1 MIADKLFH
9 LKVSMSISRLFT
21 GVINCFAGTKKA
33 HIINIS
39 NTHMMNVKFL
49 STHLLMKRFHVKR
62 SPVSSSLTIRLWM
75 DGTVSLFFK
84 VNFSLIFSMPVS

>member
-1 MIADKLFH
+1 
-9 LKVSMSISRLFT
+9 MSISRLFT
-21 GVINCFAGTKKA
+21 GVINCFADTKKA

-39 NTHMMNVKFL
+39 NTHMMDVKFL

-75 DGTVSLFFK
+75 GQSHC
-84 VNFSLIFSMPVS
+84 FSKSTFHCIFSMPVS